1 MTPGVY
7 ISERDLSRKRVLV
20 GGKGRF
26 VSVGGTGGG
35 GGEPTPEGYY
45 LYTTGNNAYFQLL
58 EPTYEYTYVPIEIPT
73 ITNVIQ
79 IHNEGLFANSSTLA
93 LTSDNELYGWGGYTD
108 TKNIFQD
115 IFTSSAIPV
124 QLSGSW
130 SKIAVDDAYVF
141 AIKTDGTLW
150 KWGGYPIDVPE
161 DYIATPVQVGTD
173 DDWVDI
179 SCYSWYNDFLGYNA
193 ASGVTVIGIR
203 STGSNTLW
211 GFGYNNNGQLGLNN
225 IDVQSELVQL
235 ITDETTLPVDNGES
249 RARDGDFSTIPGSE
263 GYAPAPFT
271 STRFVFDTGSVVTS
285 SITNTLLG
293 SGSLTEDS
301 NPLHPTSESGSFDAR
316 TGGYWEVS
324 LPFPVSYNGVSYST
338 IYIYA
343 SSGIYFGYPYTT
355 GEVIQISMKSYN
367 YAYRIYYGQEGDTFR
382 IRYEANSSEYEEGTA
397 KIWEVVFF
405 QNTPNQIDV
414 HIAENGD
421 YIPSQ
426 LLNSA
431 PISGWKEVYT
441 EEYTSVILNNDGT
454 LWSAGN
460 NQYQLGQGESVD
472 ESLVFG
478 QIGSDTDWDKL
489 AGQRA
494 AIKTDGTFWQWDV
507 DPVIAA
513 SGSWASGS
521 LKTANDQFT
530 YGIKSDGTLWVWN
543 GGAYEQPSGLGNYFS
558 VDTPTQIGTKTDWT
572 YIGSY
577 NTSEEYMQYAVDST
591 GTLYGWGK
599 SQTEYYDGEQ
609 FYLDLIGFEFP
620 SDGIASRATF
630 EKVNNDLWISAY
642 TYPDTPVSF
651 LIKNDRTLWAWGDNS
666 YGALGVGDRVI
677 SSLRQVGSDTWKEVT
692 GGYESAAGITL
703 DGKLYTWGS
712 NLSGQLGN
720 SGSLEQIVTSPVWI
734 AQDSTWKS
742 VSCGNNVCLAVNTD
756 GTLWGWGDGYNGQLG
771 QGEDETFALEPVQI
785 GIDDDWDFA
794 YASIFVGSFAVK
806 TDGSLYSWG
815 YNDDNI
821 LGFGDVDTI
830 YNTPTLVDVG
840 PWKSIV
846 SDGRT
851 VFALKTDGTLWGW
864 GENGDDR
871 IPGTE
876 SADEGTSL
884 AYAGYE
890 AIPGSNFIAVPFTS
904 TRLVFDTGSCVTSS
918 IANTLL
924 GTGSLTE
931 YTTPDDGSNDDGYWG
946 PITLPFSA
954 SFNGVS
960 YSTINVSTNGEI
972 WFGDV
977 PDAEY
982 LEISRFDTYAYRIY
996 HGQEGDTFRIRWE
1009 GNSRYTQVGTAKVWE
1024 VVFYENTPNQ
1034 IDVHIAE
1041 NGNYGLVSI
1050 DPQPVPAQIGTDTW
1064 VSISTWQVG
1073 NQELRAVKSDG
1084 TLWVVGQNN
1093 EGQLGLGDDDERYQL
1108 TQVGSDTD
1116 WISVFAT
1123 GDRAT
1128 IALKGS

>member
-7 ISERDLSRKRVLV
+7 ISEKDISSRRTVV
-20 GGKGRF
+20 QFGRGRPVVMF
-26 VSVGGTGGG
+26 GG
-35 GGEPTPEGYY
+35 GGEPTPEGYF
-45 LYTTGNNAYFQLL
+45 LYTTGNNAYFQLA

-108 TKNIFQD
+108 IKNIFQD
-115 IFTSSAIPV
+115 IFTSSATPV

-150 KWGGYPIDVPE
+150 KWGGYPIDAPE
-161 DYIATPVQVGTD
+161 DYITTPVQVGTD
-173 DDWVDI
+173 NDWVDI
-179 SCYSWYNDFLGYNA
+179 SCYSAYNNFLGYNE
-193 ASGVTVIGIR
+193 ASGVTAIGIR

-211 GFGYNNNGQLGLNN
+211 GFGYNNNGQLGL
-225 IDVQSELVQL
+225 DGATPQPEPVQL
-235 ITDETTLPVDNGES
+235 ITSL
-249 RARDGDFSTIPGSE
+249 GD
-263 GYAPAPFT
+263 
-271 STRFVFDTGSVVTS
+271 V
-285 SITNTLLG
+285 
-293 SGSLTEDS
+293 
-301 NPLHPTSESGSFDAR
+301 
-316 TGGYWEVS
+316 
-324 LPFPVSYNGVSYST
+324 
-338 IYIYA
+338 
-343 SSGIYFGYPYTT
+343 
-355 GEVIQISMKSYN
+355 
-367 YAYRIYYGQEGDTFR
+367 
-382 IRYEANSSEYEEGTA
+382 
-397 KIWEVVFF
+397 
-405 QNTPNQIDV
+405 
-414 HIAENGD
+414 
-421 YIPSQ
+421 
-426 LLNSA
+426 A
-431 PISGWKEVYT
+431 PINGWKEVYT
-441 EEYTSVILNNDGT
+441 DEYTSVILNNDGT
-454 LWSAGN
+454 LWSAGQ
-460 NQYQLGQGESVD
+460 NQFSFGDYFGYLGQGE
-472 ESLVFG
+472 LVNTSFLFG
-478 QIGSDTDWDKL
+478 QIGSDSDWDKL

-494 AIKTDGTFWQWDV
+494 AIKTDGTFWQWGF

-521 LKTANDQFT
+521 RKVAVDRFT